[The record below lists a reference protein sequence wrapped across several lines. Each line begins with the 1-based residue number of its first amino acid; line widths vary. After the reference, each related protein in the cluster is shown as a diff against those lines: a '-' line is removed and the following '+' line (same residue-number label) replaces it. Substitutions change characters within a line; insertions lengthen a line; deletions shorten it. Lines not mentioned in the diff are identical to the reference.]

1 MAPAHAGAVPHPME
15 NTMAHTNSTRTAPA
29 GEAFLAASRQ
39 VWLASLGAAVV
50 TRDWA
55 QNEAGALFRTLVKE
69 GTAVESRTFRLVGE
83 RVESSISMAND
94 LWRQTRSG
102 VTQTV
107 KQAAETA
114 TTLVREKLPRRLPK
128 VELPAAFR
136 AKATKARAA
145 KSARTRAKRSVKGVK
160 RTAKRATKRG

>member
-1 MAPAHAGAVPHPME
+1 
-15 NTMAHTNSTRTAPA
+15 MAHTNSSRAVPT
-29 GEAFLAASRQ
+29 GEHLLAASRQ

-55 QNEAGALFRTLVKE
+55 QNEAGSLFRTLVRE

-94 LWRQTRSG
+94 LWRQTRSS
-102 VTQTV
+102 VTHTV

-114 TTLVREKLPRRLPK
+114 TTLVRDKLPKRLPK

-136 AKATKARAA
+136 AKPVKARATKRVKRA
-145 KSARTRAKRSVKGVK
+145 VKGAKRTV
-160 RTAKRATKRG
+160 KRATKRG